1 MKKVFTLIIAAFIG
15 TSVAMAGV
23 KQSIQETISKQLIV
37 PADVLKE
44 NYEKVTIDF
53 KMKPDGEITLI
64 NVDSQNAELKKHVMN
79 HFKEID
85 FSKAEKLDEGNYSI
99 NVFFKSM

>member
-1 MKKVFTLIIAAFIG
+1 MKNVFTLIMAAFIG
-15 TSVAMAGV
+15 TSVAMADGT
-23 KQSIQETISKQLIV
+23 QSIQETISKQLAV
-37 PADVLKE
+37 PAEMLIS

-53 KMKPDGEITLI
+53 KMKPDGEIALI
-64 NVDSQNAELKKHVMN
+64 DVNSQNADLKNQVIK

-85 FSKAEKLDEGNYSI
+85 FSKAEKLTVGNYSI

>member
-1 MKKVFTLIIAAFIG
+1 MKKVFTLIMAAFIG
-15 TSVAMAGV
+15 TSVAMADGT
-23 KQSIQETISKQLIV
+23 QSIQETISKQLTV
-37 PADVLKE
+37 PADMLNS

-53 KMKPDGEITLI
+53 KMKPNGEITLI
-64 NVDSQNAELKKHVMN
+64 NVDSKNADLKKQIIN

-85 FSKAEKLDEGNYSI
+85 FSKAEKLAEGNYSI